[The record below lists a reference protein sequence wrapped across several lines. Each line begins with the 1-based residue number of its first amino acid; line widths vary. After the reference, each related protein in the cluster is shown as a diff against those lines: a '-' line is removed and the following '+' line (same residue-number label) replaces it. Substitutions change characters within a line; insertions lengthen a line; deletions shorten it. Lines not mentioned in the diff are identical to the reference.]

1 MPDIKYKRLEPCDIK
16 NIVIDYPKDE
26 LEKFLENE
34 DHYLFVGMK
43 DHEVIANVYG
53 YGMLRPD
60 GRNMFYIHS
69 VDVLPEYQSNGIG
82 TNLMNYILE
91 YIRSEKKYYKF
102 FVLADTD
109 NVKACK
115 LYQKYAK
122 CDEQVLFS
130 NEILL

>member
-1 MPDIKYKRLEPCDIK
+1 MKMSDVNYKRLEADDVD
-16 NIVIDYPKDE
+16 NIVTDYPKDD
-26 LEKFLENE
+26 LRKFLENE
-34 DHYLFVGMK
+34 DNYVFVGMK

-82 TNLMNYILE
+82 TNLMEHLLE
-91 YIRSEKKYYKF
+91 YIRSERKYYKF

-109 NVKACK
+109 NEKACK

-122 CDEQVLFS
+122 RDEQVLFS
-130 NEILL
+130 NEI